1 MSQTR
6 EHLLGYLL
14 GALEPAELAAV
25 ERELEHD
32 PQLRKDLAAIE
43 AAMFPLGFPD
53 RDDDASTAPLP
64 VGLTSRTCDFIDD
77 AKDDLVARPTPARI
91 AAAVMSDLPA
101 SPSRQIRWAD
111 VIVVA
116 SVCLA
121 AVSLIFPAIWTMRER
136 QQIAA
141 CQQNLQYVGVSLAD
155 YAARCPRG
163 CIPAMAVSGNRS
175 FAGVYGASLL
185 DRELLESSQWLVCPG
200 SELAAQRESFRV
212 PRLIEIDRATGETVV
227 RLQRMSGGDYGYNMG
242 YFDNGVY
249 KTPKHESR
257 THYVLM
263 SDAPATFLPQRKTKN
278 HGGRGQNLLYEDGH
292 VRWVVNVCDDLCDDP
307 FLNRS
312 GLVAAGQDCDDVVLG
327 ESLAKPMAAMFRLTP

>member
-25 ERELEHD
+25 ERDLEHD

-43 AAMFPLGFPD
+43 AAMFPLGFPERED
-53 RDDDASTAPLP
+53 EITAAALP
-64 VGLTSRTCDFIDD
+64 AGLTSRTCDFVDD
-77 AKDDLVARPTPARI
+77 SKADLVGRATP
-91 AAAVMSDLPA
+91 
-101 SPSRQIRWAD
+101 
-111 VIVVA
+111 
-116 SVCLA
+116 A

-141 CQQNLQYVGVSLAD
+141 CQQNLQYAGISLAD
-155 YAARCPRG
+155 YAARDPNG
-163 CIPAMAVSGNRS
+163 CIPGMSVSGNRS
-175 FAGVYGASLL
+175 FAGVYGSYLL
-185 DRELLESSQWLVCPG
+185 ERELLESSQWLVCPG

-212 PRLIEIDRATGETVV
+212 PTLAAIDRATGETLV
-227 RLQRMSGGDYGYNMG
+227 RLQRLCGGTYGYNMG

-249 KTPKHESR
+249 KAPRHESR
-257 THYVLM
+257 TYYVLM
-263 SDAPATFLPQRKTKN
+263 SDAPATYRPQRTTKN

-292 VRWVVNVCDDLCDDP
+292 VRWVVDLCDDLCDDP

-327 ESLAKPMAAMFRLTP
+327 ESLAKPMPAMFQLMP